1 MVRSKQQNFRVGSFA
16 AVNTGLISGCSAN
29 ISFKAKYGGSGF
41 IYDNRGEI
49 SNSVSVKGIRGKGSL
64 SGFVFR
70 NSEAVESCGFLGKV
84 SNRKE
89 NDGKEARTFRDE
101 SLRMDSSLSTEKIYL
116 ALGLNK
122 LWKNERYDS
131 LEPDMEANHVVP
143 DSIGTPVEIRDGD
156 ELLDIIDAINDGD
169 ISATVAHYVLMDN
182 INLRGRKIDP
192 IGVSETTPFRGIFDG
207 NGKTISNFVI
217 DGKGREYAGFFGVA
231 KGAHVVNLRVDY
243 ILKSTGSKVSG
254 GMVAMCT
261 GGWFENCAVCINVNP
276 GVCSGGF
283 VGKNGSQILNCYVCG
298 KVAFPLVLWPLLA
311 IPAALLILLLILL
324 VRKDSGGAY
333 VPEIIDP
340 NQVPVINNTNVPA
353 LEPGTSRISFEV
365 YQDIYISAVTQVGE
379 MGYVNPA
386 RATQDVVVRLC
397 VSDRELVRAGY
408 DLVATGV
415 RTAEE
420 LAASGYNPD
429 ESYTELYRSGRI
441 QIGFGVDNC
450 KLSPLP
456 NGQTLKVGEY
466 EMLIFIDSYDPVT
479 FEKSII
485 NASAPVTVH
494 IVEQ

>member
-1 MVRSKQQNFRVGSFA
+1 MGRSNQQNFRVGSFA
-16 AVNTGLISGCSAN
+16 AVNSGLISGCSAN
-29 ISFKAKYGGSGF
+29 ISFKTRQGGSGF

-49 SNSVSVKGIRGKGSL
+49 YNSVSVKGIRGKGNL

-70 NSEAVESCGFLGKV
+70 NSKSIESCAFLGKD
-84 SNRKE
+84 SNRKGAE
-89 NDGKEARTFRDE
+89 EKEFQTFRDE
-101 SLRMDSSLSTEKIYL
+101 SLRMDSSRATEEVYL
-116 ALGLNK
+116 ALGLDK
-122 LWKNERYDS
+122 VWKNERYDS
-131 LEPDMEANHVVP
+131 LEPDMAANHVWP
-143 DSIGTPVEIRDGD
+143 DSVGTPVEVRDGD
-156 ELLDIIDAINDGD
+156 ELLAIIDAINDGD
-169 ISATVAHYVLMDN
+169 LAAATAHYVLTNN

-192 IGVSETTPFRGIFDG
+192 IGSSETTAFRGIFDG
-207 NGKTISNFVI
+207 NGHTISDFVI
-217 DGKGREYAGFFGVA
+217 DGKGREYAGFFGVT

-243 ILKSTGSKVSG
+243 ILKGAESKVSG

-261 GGWFENCAVCINVNP
+261 GGWFENCSVCINVNP

-283 VGKNGSQILNCYVCG
+283 VGKNGSRILNCYVCG
-298 KVAFPLVLWPLLA
+298 KIAFPIVLWPLLS
-311 IPAALLILLLILL
+311 IPLALLILFLIVLAG
-324 VRKDSGGAY
+324 KDPGGTY

-340 NQVPVINNTNVPA
+340 NQVPVINHTNIPA
-353 LEPGTSRISFEV
+353 PEPGTSRISFEV
-365 YQDIYISAVTQVGE
+365 YQDIYISAITQVGE

-386 RATQDVVVRLC
+386 RATQDVVIRLC
-397 VSDRELVRAGY
+397 VSDSELVRAGY

-420 LAASGYNPD
+420 LAAPNYKPD

-441 QIGFGVDNC
+441 QIGYGVDNC
-450 KLSPLP
+450 KLSSLP
-456 NGQTLKVGEY
+456 NGQTLKVGDY